1 MILFNSFKNLKMFFY
16 KQKKIQTDI
25 KKQTLELVWAHRYHD
40 SIRGS
45 EFLEK
50 LPLNIGRWAGNYTF
64 FYVLSRTLM
73 EYKPLKIIEFGLGE
87 STKMISAYMENE
99 LLDSQHLV
107 IEQNEDWL
115 NNFLTR
121 FRLSERTKVE
131 ILPQIKVDYEGEFIN
146 AYKGIEKFTKNKYDL
161 FLIDGPRGTLGND
174 GLSRIDILGFVEN
187 AENSDQ
193 FIIIFDDCQRK
204 GEQTTFN
211 AICEILNDKN
221 IFFVKNE
228 FRGNK
233 TVGVI
238 ATEKYKW
245 IASI

>member
-1 MILFNSFKNLKMFFY
+1 MILFNSIKNLKMFLY
-16 KQKKIQTDI
+16 KQKKMQADI
-25 KKQTLELVWAHRYHD
+25 KKQTLELVWAHVYHD
-40 SIRGS
+40 SIRGK

-64 FYVLSRTLM
+64 FYILSRALM
-73 EYKPLKIIEFGLGE
+73 EYRPLKIIEFGLGE

-121 FRLSERTKVE
+121 FRLSERTTVE

-161 FLIDGPRGTLGND
+161 FVIDGPLKSEVI
-174 GLSRIDILGFVEN
+174 SRIDIFGFLEN
-187 AENSDQ
+187 AEHSDQ
-193 FIIIFDDCQRK
+193 FIIILDDCQRK
-204 GEQTTFN
+204 GEQRTFE
-211 AICEILNDKN
+211 AICEILNDKD
-221 IFFVKNE
+221 IIYTKNK

-238 ATEKYKW
+238 ATEEYKW
-245 IASI
+245 ITSI